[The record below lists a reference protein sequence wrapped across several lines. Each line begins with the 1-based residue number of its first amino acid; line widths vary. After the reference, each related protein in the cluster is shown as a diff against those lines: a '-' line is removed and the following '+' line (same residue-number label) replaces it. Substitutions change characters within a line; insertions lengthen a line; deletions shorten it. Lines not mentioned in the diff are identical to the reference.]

1 MFKIAFTKLVQWLI
15 PTWLR
20 SNTLVLL
27 VLAANKPLREV
38 YDSFD
43 TYRDAVMY
51 KLANN
56 GQVVYLQKVLNDSF
70 DFVARRIKVVDF
82 KVYGKEYLYDVTN
95 VPKIRYATNAP
106 SFFLYGSDTG
116 LDFTVQVPSTLIN
129 SPAKIAALKAKVNE
143 YKMDGKN
150 FYIQSI

>member
-20 SNTLVLL
+20 NQTLMLL
-27 VLAANKPLREV
+27 VLASNKPLREV

-43 TYRDAVMY
+43 TYRQAVNY
-51 KLANN
+51 KLAHN

-70 DFVARRIKVVDF
+70 DFTDRRILIVDF
-82 KVYGKEYLYDVTN
+82 VV
-95 VPKIRYATNAP
+95 
-106 SFFLYGSDTG
+106 YGSDYVFDWDNIPEIRYNDDTVDEYAYPDDVG
-116 LDFTVQVPSTLIN
+116 LDFTVKVPAALVDT
-129 SPAKIAALKAKVNE
+129 PAKLAALKAKVNE

-150 FYIQSI
+150 FYIETL